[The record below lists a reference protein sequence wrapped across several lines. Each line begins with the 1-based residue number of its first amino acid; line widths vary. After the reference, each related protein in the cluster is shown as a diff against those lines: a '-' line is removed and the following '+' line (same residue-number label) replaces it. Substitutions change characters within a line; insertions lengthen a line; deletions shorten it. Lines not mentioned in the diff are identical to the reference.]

1 MDLNKKDTTGK
12 KDSTNRYIEA
22 YRNVRI
28 FSDSLQAVGDS
39 MFYSLKDS
47 TFRLFFDPV
56 VWSKENQITGDT
68 IYLQTKNKKPERL
81 KVINNS
87 MMVNKLDPEVF
98 NQVRSNRMDG
108 YFIDGNIDSVRAKGE
123 AQCIYFIQD
132 SDSAYSSINQS
143 QSDLMDIYFRDKE
156 LSKIVFRS
164 QVSGTI
170 WPIRQKNPTEM
181 RLPSFRWLDSRR
193 PKSKTEM
200 FE

>member
-1 MDLNKKDTTGK
+1 
-12 KDSTNRYIEA
+12 
-22 YRNVRI
+22 
-28 FSDSLQAVGDS
+28 
-39 MFYSLKDS
+39 
-47 TFRLFFDPV
+47 
-56 VWSKENQITGDT
+56 
-68 IYLQTKNKKPERL
+68 
-81 KVINNS
+81 
-87 MMVNKLDPEVF
+87 MVNKLDPEVF

-132 SDSAYSSINQS
+132 NDSAYSSINQS

-170 WPIRQKNPTEM
+170 WPIRKKRPSEM